1 MEVKME
7 NDMKILIALICLFCF
22 LSGSALLIM
31 MNSKSEISQNDLISE
46 ADVQRIMA
54 SEFAKNKVEIPEQK
68 LDLTEFNAKIADMQ
82 IVIDSIV
89 DEDKISEAKAEELAL
104 EEVSMSRSFRRLI
117 VDVLN
122 YEEENVEDYR
132 DIGEIYNIEV
142 EEVNNMGEEVIIEF
156 KVRYYND
163 GDDEEEDLQ
172 KAKLSV
178 TFVVE
183 GLDYDDSYE
192 DAEVTSESFE
202 VLKIYE

>member
-1 MEVKME
+1 ME